1 MHTIS
6 FTTMTVVAPAANDLP
21 FVASV
26 ARARRPERD
35 RRPRGPIW
43 SEPRARPSTIA

>member
-1 MHTIS
+1 MQPTS
-6 FTTMTVVAPAANDLP
+6 FSTVSIVPPAANDLP

-26 ARARRPERD
+26 ERARRPQRD

-43 SEPRARPSTIA
+43 SEPVARPFTTA